1 MSFYTRFRAAPL
13 RRSAQLAWYASEQ
26 TRPPDTVITVAMTN
40 PINHETAYLAVD
52 CSRSF
57 ARELSARYGA
67 LAAQCVAQ
75 QSVRV
80 LVSATQAAKGDP
92 TDHLALRDA
101 VTLMLMSGLPAGFRL
116 ALVADAPDLRRAF
129 ASLARDAQQLGMRA
143 AVCADEND
151 AFAWLGIT
159 RP

>member
-1 MSFYTRFRAAPL
+1 
-13 RRSAQLAWYASEQ
+13 
-26 TRPPDTVITVAMTN
+26 MTN

-80 LVSATQAAKGDP
+80 LVSATHAAKGDP

-129 ASLARDAQQLGMRA
+129 ASLASDAQQLGMRA

-151 AFAWLGIT
+151 ACGWLGIT
-159 RP
+159 RPVVPEVPSLT

>member
-1 MSFYTRFRAAPL
+1 MH
-13 RRSAQLAWYASEQ
+13 
-26 TRPPDTVITVAMTN
+26 PPDTVITVAMTN
-40 PINHETAYLAVD
+40 PTNNDTAYLAVD

-67 LAAQCVAQ
+67 LAAQCVTK

-80 LVSATQAAKGDP
+80 LVSATHAAKGDP

-129 ASLARDAQQLGMRA
+129 VSLASDAQQLGMRA
-143 AVCADEND
+143 AVCEDENE
-151 AFAWLGIT
+151 ACGWLGIA
-159 RP
+159 RPLAAEVPGLT

>member
-1 MSFYTRFRAAPL
+1 
-13 RRSAQLAWYASEQ
+13 
-26 TRPPDTVITVAMTN
+26 MTN
-40 PINHETAYLAVD
+40 PINNETAYLALD

-80 LVSATQAAKGDP
+80 LVSATHAAKGDP

-159 RP
+159 RPVAPEVPSLT